1 MKKISII
8 TAAICACAISS
19 QAALI
24 AGYDFNHTP
33 TATVTVLSADLAT
46 SPLFAATDNDANV
59 TASNLSV
66 GSGLTGLTYVS
77 NDSGDYFQI
86 AEGNGMSD
94 GTHADEGD
102 ITTFMDAANTAG
114 DYIEFTITATAGST
128 LDLTTLTFDFARA
141 IRGTNDFAVLTD
153 VDTFAS
159 YVALED
165 QAAGTGLLTD
175 ADAAQSVDLSA
186 AAYQGLS
193 DITFR
198 IVFDDRQANS
208 GGASASI
215 IDNIIVNGTVVPIP
229 EPSSTALLG
238 LGGLALILRRRK

>member
-1 MKKISII
+1 MKKTSII
-8 TAAICACAISS
+8 TAAICASAISS

-33 TATVTVLSADLAT
+33 TATATVLSADLAT
-46 SPLFAATDNDANV
+46 SSLFAATATDANV

-77 NDSGDYFQI
+77 NTEDYFQI

-94 GTHADEGD
+94 GIHADGGD
-102 ITTFMDAANTAG
+102 ITAFMDTAYAAG
-114 DYIEFTITATAGST
+114 DYIEFTVTATAGST

-141 IRGTNDFAVLTD
+141 DRGTNDYAVRTS
-153 VDTFAS
+153 VDGFSA
-159 YVALED
+159 YAALED
-165 QAAGTGLLTD
+165 QAAPVGFPSVAG
-175 ADAAQSVDLSA
+175 AAQSVDLSA

-198 IVFDDRQANS
+198 VIFDDRQNNN
-208 GGASASI
+208 GGGSASV

>member
-1 MKKISII
+1 MKHTHTLTII
-8 TAAICACAISS
+8 TAALCASAISS

-24 AGYDFNHTP
+24 AEYDFNHSP
-33 TATVTVLSADLAT
+33 TATVTVLSGSLA
-46 SPLFAATDNDANV
+46 SSSLFAATDNDANV
-59 TASNLSV
+59 TASNISV

-77 NDSGDYFQI
+77 NTEDYFQI

-94 GTHADEGD
+94 GVHADGGD
-102 ITTFMDAANTAG
+102 ITTDMNAAYAAG
-114 DYIEFTITATAGST
+114 DYIEFLVTAGAGFT

-141 IRGTNDFAVLTD
+141 ERGTNDYAVLTS
-153 VDTFAS
+153 VDGFSA
-159 YVALED
+159 YAALVD
-165 QAAGTGLLTD
+165 QAAPEGLPSV
-175 ADAAQSVDLSA
+175 AGAAQSVDLSA

-198 IVFDDRQANS
+198 VIFDDRQNDT
-208 GGASASI
+208 GGASASV
-215 IDNIIVNGTVVPIP
+215 IDNIIVNGTVVP